1 MATSNNRSEIFSF
14 RLNIV
19 EKEKLEKKRKELK
32 SNDSLGTIAKKLALT
47 RNLPT
52 NLNDTEF
59 LDLMS
64 HVFEELKKLSTQID
78 EGALFHL
85 RNTYSSIMNR
95 YEITIEKTLNNE
107 YKDQ

>member
-1 MATSNNRSEIFSF
+1 MMTSNNRSEIFSF

-19 EKEKLEKKRKELK
+19 EKEILEKKRKELK
-32 SNDSLGTIAKKLALT
+32 SNDSLGTIAKKLSLT

-64 HVFEELKKLSTQID
+64 YVFEELKKLSTQID
-78 EGALFHL
+78 KDAIFHL
-85 RNTYSSIMNR
+85 RKTYTSIMER
-95 YEITIEKTLNNE
+95 YEETIEKTLKNE
-107 YKDQ
+107 Y

>member
-1 MATSNNRSEIFSF
+1 MMTSNNRSEIFSF

-19 EKEKLEKKRKELK
+19 EKEILEKKKKELK

-64 HVFEELKKLSTQID
+64 YVFEELKKLSTQID
-78 EGALFHL
+78 EDAISHL
-85 RNTYSSIMNR
+85 RNTYNNIMKR
-95 YEITIEKTLNNE
+95 YEQTIEKTMKNV
-107 YKDQ
+107 Y